1 MCLEDDVKIDKIVI
15 AVIYVLLPSA
25 VVQGLTK
32 RFQARSL
39 DILKASLASCFM
51 TYFYFEKDGS
61 LSLEI
66 RECGDLF
73 MRSSINNRKGN

>member
-1 MCLEDDVKIDKIVI
+1 MGGLD
-15 AVIYVLLPSA
+15 IYAEYLLMS
-25 VVQGLTK
+25 QYCWDWGGGGGGGL
-32 RFQARSL
+32 L